1 MKLTPELLQ
10 VLESIPPDFFGN
22 IEISAMNGH
31 PGVVKVTQT
40 YKLPSR
46 DSRGTDA
53 NRTPH
58 NK

>member
-1 MKLTPELLQ
+1 MQLTPELLQ
-10 VLESIPPDFFGN
+10 ILESIPQDFFGN

-31 PGVVKVTQT
+31 PGVVKITQT

-46 DSRGTDA
+46 DSRGTNG
-53 NRTPH
+53 NRINT